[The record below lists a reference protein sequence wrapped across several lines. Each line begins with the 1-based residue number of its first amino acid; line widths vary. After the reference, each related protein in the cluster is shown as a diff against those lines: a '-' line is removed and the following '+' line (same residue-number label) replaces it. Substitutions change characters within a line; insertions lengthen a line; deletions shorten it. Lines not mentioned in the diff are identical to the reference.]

1 MWNKKTAAFVVLAF
15 VLLTSHADA
24 RDVRQVSLAT
34 NDIIYDPVTHKL
46 YASVPGSAGAGIGN
60 TITLIDPLSGAIGPS
75 IFVGSEPGRLALS
88 EDGRFLYVALD
99 GAAAVRRV
107 DMASL
112 TADLQF
118 TLGSDSFFGPHYV
131 EDMEVLPGNPFSVA
145 ISRKYLGV
153 SPRHAGVAV
162 YDDGVPRPT
171 ATPGHTGSNVI
182 EFSANVSRLYG
193 YNNETT
199 DYGFRRMAL
208 APTGVTIVDSTS
220 NVIEGFNVDIEYHAG
235 RVYSSTGRVIDPE
248 AGTLLGTYSGIG
260 FGALVRPASE
270 LGRVFFLADGELLT
284 FDLATFVRL
293 ESLTIPAISGTP
305 GSLVRVGGEG
315 LAFRT
320 SGQQVFLIGPSTAT
334 RPPSIVLALSGCASC
349 GAGSTFSVD
358 ATVANPGTAA
368 IRVEVKTGVR
378 TPAGA
383 EVAASVLTDGHLEV
397 VLPPGSNVTLEL
409 LRVTLPAGLSP
420 GTWS

>member
-75 IFVGSEPGRLALS
+75 IFVGSEPGRLALP
-88 EDGRFLYVALD
+88 EDGRFLDAAPD

-235 RVYSSTGRVIDPE
+235 RVYLEHRTRHRSRSGDTVRHVLGDRLRRAREARLRNWVGCSSRRWR
-248 AGTLLGTYSGIG
+248 A
-260 FGALVRPASE
+260 
-270 LGRVFFLADGELLT
+270 AD
-284 FDLATFVRL
+284 VRL
-293 ESLTIPAISGTP
+293 GDLRKTRVLDYSCYLRHTRQSRSSGRRGPGISDE
-305 GSLVRVGGEG
+305 R
-315 LAFRT
+315 
-320 SGQQVFLIGPSTAT
+320 
-334 RPPSIVLALSGCASC
+334 
-349 GAGSTFSVD
+349 
-358 ATVANPGTAA
+358 
-368 IRVEVKTGVR
+368 
-378 TPAGA
+378 
-383 EVAASVLTDGHLEV
+383 
-397 VLPPGSNVTLEL
+397 
-409 LRVTLPAGLSP
+409 PAGLSHRTVHCNAAAIDCA
-420 GTWS
+420 GAFWLRKLRGRKHLQRRRDGG